1 MIDHHTQQRA
11 QFIERISDPYHEKR
25 ESAIKF
31 LRAGNRYC
39 LDKYSRVYQP
49 ANGHTPQTTIQ
60 LKTRL

>member
-1 MIDHHTQQRA
+1 MIDHNTRQRTEWLA
-11 QFIERISDPYHEKR
+11 ELSDPYYEKR
-25 ESAIKF
+25 EKAIHF

-39 LDKYSRVYQP
+39 LDRYSRVYQP